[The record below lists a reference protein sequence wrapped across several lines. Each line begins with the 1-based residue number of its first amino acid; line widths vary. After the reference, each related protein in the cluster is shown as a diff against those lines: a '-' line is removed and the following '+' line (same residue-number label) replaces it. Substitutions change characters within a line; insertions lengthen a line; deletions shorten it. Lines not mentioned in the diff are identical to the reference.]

1 MAIQIEP
8 FDASRSAAVAEF
20 NQRMAAHGSSWRF
33 PEHPD
38 PSWLARQPGNPLF
51 QEFFLAWD
59 GERVRGAYA
68 LQHRT
73 VALRGVE
80 QEIANWYLPIS
91 EGFVDPR
98 FAMVAPSLLR
108 DLLRRRPVNFVLGMN
123 GSDSALAQLSR
134 RFGFEPRLL
143 PAFVRVENGARFVR
157 EARFIRKRP
166 LAARAL
172 DLAAATGLAGL
183 GAALV
188 RLALRNGP
196 RLGGASV
203 ESVPEF
209 GAWADELW
217 QRCRARYSFVEL
229 RDAATLARI
238 YPAGRPRV
246 ECLRLARNGQAIGWA
261 VLQHAEMRD
270 NPNFGSLHVG
280 RITDCFAAPEDAAV
294 VIRAAA
300 DRLAALGVDL
310 MLSNQSHPAWCS
322 ALRRNAFLPA
332 PSSFAFAPSPELR
345 KQLAAVDPDGREMH
359 LNRGDGDGPWGHD
372 PRSF

>member
-8 FDASRSAAVAEF
+8 FDAGRSAAVVEF
-20 NQRMAAHGSSWRF
+20 NRRMAAHGSSWQF
-33 PEHPD
+33 PERPE
-38 PSWLARQPGNPLF
+38 PSWLARQEGDSLF
-51 QEFFLAWD
+51 QEFFLASD
-59 GERVRGAYA
+59 GEAIRGAYA
-68 LQHRT
+68 LQHRAI
-73 VALRGVE
+73 ALRGV
-80 QEIANWYLPIS
+80 QQPCANWYLPIS

-108 DLLRRRPVNFVLGMN
+108 DLLRRHPANFVLGMN
-123 GSDSALAQLSR
+123 GIDSGLTQLAR

-143 PAFVRVENGARFVR
+143 PSFVRIQHGGRFVQ
-157 EARFIRKRP
+157 EARFIRKRQ
-166 LAARAL
+166 AFARVL
-172 DLAAATGLAGL
+172 DVAAATGLARL
-183 GAALV
+183 GATLV
-188 RLALRNGP
+188 RLALQNGP

-246 ECLRLARNGQAIGWA
+246 ERLCISRDGQAIGWA
-261 VLQHAEMRD
+261 VLQHAKMQD

-294 VIRAAA
+294 VVRAAA
-300 DRLAALGVDL
+300 DALAERGVDL
-310 MLSNQSHPAWCS
+310 MLSNQSHPAWCT

-332 PSSFAFAPSPELR
+332 PSNFAFAPSAELG
-345 KQLAAVDPDGREMH
+345 KQIRAIDPDGRDMH